1 MIVLAL
7 HIELWQDAINLGVIL
22 VFERFVFWERVMRR
36 FLLVALTLALAN
48 CGRSEQAADMAA
60 PAMKMNTMDVA
71 ADAATPE
78 MEPAPPAAPKPG
90 NPVQNQNALIAY
102 SYSMSLELPAKSVI
116 SLRDAHLKACTSAGP
131 AKCQLLGAS
140 STAVGD
146 DDTRAMLQLRGEP
159 QWLEA
164 FRTRITSDTDTAD
177 GRLLSNT
184 IGSEDLTRQ
193 IVDTEATLGAQTKL
207 RDRLTDLL
215 VKHNGKLGDLLE
227 VERELARVQGV
238 IDAQKSE
245 LAVMRTRV
253 NMSALDVSYQSRGV
267 AVSDRTADPTLRALR
282 AFLDI
287 MSESFAALI
296 RLFAGLLPWLVVL
309 IPTGWL
315 IRRSWRIWR
324 TARAASKAAQ

>member
-1 MIVLAL
+1 L
-7 HIELWQDAINLGVIL
+7 HQDY
-22 VFERFVFWERVMRR
+22 FWENFMRR
-36 FLLVALTLALAN
+36 YLMLALTLVLAS
-48 CGRSEQAADMAA
+48 CGRSEQAADIAA
-60 PAMKMNTMDVA
+60 SAMKMESMNVADVA
-71 ADAATPE
+71 MSGP
-78 MEPAPPAAPKPG
+78 EPAPPDAPKPG
-90 NPVQNQNALIAY
+90 NPLQNQSALIAY
-102 SYSMSLELPAKSVI
+102 SYSMALELPAKSVVP
-116 SLRDAHLKACTSAGP
+116 LRDAHLKACTAAGP

-164 FRTRITSDTDTAD
+164 FRSKISSDADTAD
-177 GRLLSNT
+177 GRMLSNT

-215 VKHNGKLGDLLE
+215 AKHNGKLGDLLE

-267 AVSDRTADPTLRALR
+267 AVSDRTADPTLRAIKE
-282 AFLDI
+282 FLGI

-296 RLFAGLLPWLVVL
+296 RVLAGVLPWLIVL
-309 IPTGWL
+309 IPVGWFV
-315 IRRSWRIWR
+315 RRSWRNWR
-324 TARAASKAAQ
+324 AARAAAKAVA